1 MSLINDALKR
11 AKEAQQQTPTDP
23 GGPPLRPVEPRPGRN
38 NNVWLMLLF
47 AIVVAV
53 ASILLWQWFQQWRQP
68 QIVAGTASTSAQGSP
83 TPTSTPS
90 VTVPSQSVPVM
101 LSEAAIPA
109 VSASTTTVATV
120 VPIRPDSTQVQ
131 PARGTSSSPASVSVP
146 PMTNSHALATLATGA
161 PRAEVVTE
169 PAPLKLQGILFHPT
183 RPSAVINGRLL
194 FVGERVGE
202 LRVMAIEQDSVTLAG
217 GGKTNYLTLR

>member
-1 MSLINDALKR
+1 
-11 AKEAQQQTPTDP
+11 
-23 GGPPLRPVEPRPGRN
+23 
-38 NNVWLMLLF
+38 
-47 AIVVAV
+47 
-53 ASILLWQWFQQWRQP
+53 
-68 QIVAGTASTSAQGSP
+68 
-83 TPTSTPS
+83 
-90 VTVPSQSVPVM
+90 
-101 LSEAAIPA
+101 
-109 VSASTTTVATV
+109 
-120 VPIRPDSTQVQ
+120 
-131 PARGTSSSPASVSVP
+131 
-146 PMTNSHALATLATGA
+146 MTNSHALATLATGA